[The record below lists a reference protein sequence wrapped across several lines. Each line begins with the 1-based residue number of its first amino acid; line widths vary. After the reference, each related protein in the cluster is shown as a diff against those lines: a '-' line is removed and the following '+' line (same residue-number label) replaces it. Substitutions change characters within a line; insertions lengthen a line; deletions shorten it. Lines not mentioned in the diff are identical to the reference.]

1 MRHYEIVMLVH
12 PDQSEQLPAMIERYS
27 GMVTNSGGTVHRS
40 EDWGRRQLAYSIQRL
55 HKAHYYLMNIECS
68 QEALDEMVDA
78 FRFNDA
84 ILRHMVLGR
93 KTAEATAS
101 PLKKMEDEKAKKAT
115 VEEVKAVEAKE
126 TAAKEAVKEVAVK
139 EEAVKEEAVKEVA
152 VKEDAAK
159 EEATTEA
166 AATETADKETAETT
180 EKE

>member
-27 GMVTNSGGTVHRS
+27 GMVTNGGGTVHRS

-55 HKAHYYLMNIECS
+55 HKAHYYLLNIECG
-68 QEALDEMVDA
+68 QDVIDEIVDA

-93 KTAEATAS
+93 KAADTEAS
-101 PLKKMEDEKAKKAT
+101 PLKKDEDEKAKKVT
-115 VEEVKAVEAKE
+115 EEEVKAVEAKE
-126 TAAKEAVKEVAVK
+126 EAAKKAEANAEDK
-139 EEAVKEEAVKEVA
+139 EE
-152 VKEDAAK
+152 AAK
-159 EEATTEA
+159 EEATTDTEA
-166 AATETADKETAETT
+166 KETAS

>member
-27 GMVTNSGGTVHRS
+27 GMVTNGGGTVHRS

-55 HKAHYYLMNIECS
+55 HKAHYYMMNIECG

-93 KTAEATAS
+93 KAAEADAS

-115 VEEVKAVEAKE
+115 VEEVKAV
-126 TAAKEAVKEVAVK
+126 AAKEEAAKEI
-139 EEAVKEEAVKEVA
+139 
-152 VKEDAAK
+152 AAK

-166 AATETADKETAETT
+166 VVPKAAAKEVAAKEEAAAPETAETT